1 MAAVLPG
8 YASVA
13 RAAEALHLA
22 PRSVRDLIYAGR
34 LPSLRIGRLHYV
46 RASDLDLE
54 RRRRLG
60 LPLPQPQRA
69 RRRQPRP
76 ALARQ
81 PRPAAA
87 PQPAAT
93 QHEPADTQH
102 EPAVAQQGSAAD
114 MQQEPA
120 ASTEKENTPQHPERP
135 RVDPELRRRRAVE
148 RVEVVRRWAQRHE
161 PTTPRVPFAPVTLSE
176 ATTCAA
182 CGRALRAN
190 QRALDALEPG
200 QRLCLTCGRRALM
213 VWADQRRLEAAAA
226 RRMALDLGVAPPS
239 DQSPRAAA

>member
-1 MAAVLPG
+1 MLQLNVARVAAVLPG

-34 LPSLRIGRLHYV
+34 LPSLRVGRLHYV

-60 LPLPQPQRA
+60 LPLPQRQMS
-69 RRRQPRP
+69 RRQPRP
-76 ALARQ
+76 ARARQ
-81 PRPAAA
+81 PRA
-87 PQPAAT
+87 
-93 QHEPADTQH
+93 
-102 EPAVAQQGSAAD
+102 AVAPEAEPTTAAQD
-114 MQQEPA
+114 GPGAPA
-120 ASTEKENTPQHPERP
+120 HERP
-135 RVDPELRRRRAVE
+135 QVDAELRRQRAVE
-148 RVEVVRRWAQRHE
+148 RAEVVRRWARRHE
-161 PTTPRVPFAPVTLSE
+161 LNVPRVPFAAVTLNEPS
-176 ATTCAA
+176 ACAV

-213 VWADQRRLEAAAA
+213 VWADQRRLEAVAA
-226 RRMALDLGVAPPS
+226 RRMALELGAAPPS
-239 DQSPRAAA
+239 DQRPRAAA